1 MKASKG
7 IRFSNADTSVSGEGG
22 DEDDGV
28 GCTDSGVDVDVWSA
42 VSADDG
48 TSIDIDGGSDSLC
61 GAGLRDMCRSW
72 PGEGDGDGDGDGVS
86 GVSGVS
92 SSDSG
97 DERVDGW

>member
-7 IRFSNADTSVSGEGG
+7 IRFSNADTSVSGEGC

-28 GCTDSGVDVDVWSA
+28 GCTDSGCICVWSA
-42 VSADDG
+42 VSGDDG
-48 TSIDIDGGSDSLC
+48 TSIDIDGGSDSVC

-72 PGEGDGDGDGDGVS
+72 PGDGDGDGDGVS

-97 DERVDGW
+97 DERVEGGW